1 MNQLMYPNSM
11 HTNAMQSNNRSGI
24 VTATIIGALASAVV
38 KSTINVKKVK
48 EGSVTQEEAVKE
60 VAKGTLQGAVATATV
75 ASMHDALTRPNR
87 SVLSAATYGA
97 MGIVGVY
104 AIEKFSEK
112 LQEPKDA

>member
-1 MNQLMYPNSM
+1 MNQIMYPN
-11 HTNAMQSNNRSGI
+11 NMQPYGRQQNNRSGI
-24 VTATIIGALASAVV
+24 VTATIIGALASAAV
-38 KSTINVKKVK
+38 KTTINVKKVK
-48 EGSVTQEEAVKE
+48 EGSATQEEAIKD

-112 LQEPKDA
+112 LEEPENA